1 MNMTKALF
9 FFSIIVLLFLDG
21 INPSFAQNVQSNQ
34 DLGFTRFADST
45 FGFSFL
51 LPSWFS
57 VSKSMYE
64 VDAYEVKES
73 GEFSFMVS
81 FQPLSIWLSDSVGH
95 ALKNHNDSLLTAAK
109 CIAYSSLRSRGDA
122 GVSFGRIDSMFE
134 CTSKAGFRVLVL
146 YRTQVLELNAGTSDS
161 NLSGP
166 LYLVDI
172 SKERNGRILEFD
184 YGGFDMRM
192 ETYKQLAASVALSA
206 ELK

>member
-1 MNMTKALF
+1 MTKAIVL
-9 FFSIIVLLFLDG
+9 FSIIVLLFLGG
-21 INPSFAQNVQSNQ
+21 INHSFAQNMQPHQ
-34 DLGFTRFADST
+34 DLGFTRFADSP

-57 VSKSMYE
+57 VSKSTYE

-73 GEFSFMVS
+73 GEFSFRVS
-81 FQPLSIWLSDSVGH
+81 FQPLSIWLYDSVGH

-122 GVSFGRIDSMFE
+122 GESFGRIDSMLE

-146 YRTQVLELNAGTSDS
+146 YLTQVIELNDGSSDS

-184 YGGFDMRM
+184 YSGFDMRM
-192 ETYKQLAASVALSA
+192 ETYKQLAASIALSA